1 MPKPFMTY
9 DQQIAKLK
17 EKQLIIPD
25 DTKAKEELRRVG
37 YYALI
42 TGYKE
47 LFKNP
52 TTRNYRDGTTLDDIV
67 ALYHFDEH
75 LRELTLHYLLQVER
89 HIRSLLSYAFCDI
102 FGDQQTAYL
111 DAGNF
116 NGSSPKRRAGIQVLI
131 LSLIHI

>member
-9 DQQIAKLK
+9 DQQIAMLK

-25 DTKAKEELRRVG
+25 DAKAKEELRRVG

-89 HIRSLLSYAFCDI
+89 HIRSLLS
-102 FGDQQTAYL
+102 
-111 DAGNF
+111 
-116 NGSSPKRRAGIQVLI
+116 I
-131 LSLIHI
+131 L

>member
-25 DTKAKEELRRVG
+25 DAKAKEELRRVG

-47 LFKNP
+47 LFKNCSK
-52 TTRNYRDGTTLDDIV
+52 I
-67 ALYHFDEH
+67 
-75 LRELTLHYLLQVER
+75 LRPAITAMARRWMILW
-89 HIRSLLSYAFCDI
+89 RSTILMSTY
-102 FGDQQTAYL
+102 
-111 DAGNF
+111 
-116 NGSSPKRRAGIQVLI
+116 GS
-131 LSLIHI
+131 

>member
-25 DTKAKEELRRVG
+25 DAKAKEELRRVG

-47 LFKNP
+47 LFK
-52 TTRNYRDGTTLDDIV
+52 I
-67 ALYHFDEH
+67 
-75 LRELTLHYLLQVER
+75 LRPAITAMARRWMILW
-89 HIRSLLSYAFCDI
+89 RSTI
-102 FGDQQTAYL
+102 
-111 DAGNF
+111 
-116 NGSSPKRRAGIQVLI
+116 
-131 LSLIHI
+131 

>member
-25 DTKAKEELRRVG
+25 DAKAKEELRRVG

-52 TTRNYRDGTTLDDIV
+52 MNDSSEIRHAPDNDGEKPQRWSLWK
-67 ALYHFDEH
+67 
-75 LRELTLHYLLQVER
+75 REEP
-89 HIRSLLSYAFCDI
+89 S
-102 FGDQQTAYL
+102 
-111 DAGNF
+111 
-116 NGSSPKRRAGIQVLI
+116 
-131 LSLIHI
+131 

>member
-25 DTKAKEELRRVG
+25 DAKAKEELRRVG

-47 LFKNP
+47 LFKK
-52 TTRNYRDGTTLDDIV
+52 
-67 ALYHFDEH
+67 
-75 LRELTLHYLLQVER
+75 
-89 HIRSLLSYAFCDI
+89 SYDP
-102 FGDQQTAYL
+102 QL
-111 DAGNF
+111 PRWHDAG
-116 NGSSPKRRAGIQVLI
+116 
-131 LSLIHI
+131 

>member
-25 DTKAKEELRRVG
+25 DAKAKEELRRVG

-47 LFKNP
+47 LFK
-52 TTRNYRDGTTLDDIV
+52 I
-67 ALYHFDEH
+67 
-75 LRELTLHYLLQVER
+75 LRPAITAMARRWMILW
-89 HIRSLLSYAFCDI
+89 RSTILMSTY
-102 FGDQQTAYL
+102 
-111 DAGNF
+111 
-116 NGSSPKRRAGIQVLI
+116 GS
-131 LSLIHI
+131 